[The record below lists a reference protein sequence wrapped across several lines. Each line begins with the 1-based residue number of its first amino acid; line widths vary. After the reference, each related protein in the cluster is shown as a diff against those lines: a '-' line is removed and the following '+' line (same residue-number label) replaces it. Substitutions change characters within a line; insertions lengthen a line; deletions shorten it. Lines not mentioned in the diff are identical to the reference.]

1 MNWKQ
6 YKDTE
11 YMVSECGKVAS
22 TKFNKF
28 KILSQ
33 HNHIGGYKLVGLQI
47 DGKGKL
53 FLVHRL
59 VAETYIKNINNLL
72 EINHIN
78 AIRNDNR
85 LENLEWCDRSHNM
98 KCAYLSGNRNE
109 HKPMAGKKHSEQTKL
124 KMRLAKLGKT
134 FKQN

>member
-6 YKDTE
+6 YKDTD

-33 HNHIGGYKLVGLQI
+33 HNHIGGYKLVSLRI

-59 VAETYIKNINNLL
+59 VAQTFIPNPNNFV

-78 AIRNDNR
+78 CIRDDNR
-85 LENLEWCDRSHNM
+85 LQNIEWCDRSHNM
-98 KCAYLSGNRNE
+98 KHAYLSGNRSKHN
-109 HKPMAGKKHSEQTKL
+109 PFLGKKHSEETKL
-124 KMRLAKLGKT
+124 KMRLARLGKT
-134 FKQN
+134 FKKN